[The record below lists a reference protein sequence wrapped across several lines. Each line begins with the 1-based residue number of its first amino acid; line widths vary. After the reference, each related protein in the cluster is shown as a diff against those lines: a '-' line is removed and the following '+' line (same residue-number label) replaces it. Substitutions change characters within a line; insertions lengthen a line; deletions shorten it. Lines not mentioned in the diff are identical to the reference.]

1 MKASDLFLA
10 AFIFLIFFILN
21 IYLYVTVFFKNIKN
35 NWPVYRCNPSVM
47 PFAKYFGVDPLK
59 NFTFCI
65 QTIQTGFMNEFMQP
79 VFYVVNVMNQAGK
92 EMMLTIKD
100 IKNFTNSFQ
109 GFVGLE
115 LGGLSGVFQ
124 KLQIALKKI
133 LIALI
138 DTMARIGGI
147 LKVLINILKGSVLTA
162 RSTFRVCF
170 HPDTLVSMKDG
181 TKKRIEDITLGEK
194 LQKGSNVIGTLRLK
208 PESSDV
214 YYRIKSKKLN
224 DDIYVTGSHFIKEPG
239 TNKFIP
245 VEKYKEAEITNEQT
259 DYMICLITSNHH
271 IPIGEYTFWDWEDDE
286 LSRDYYSRNNFH

>member
-115 LGGLSGVFQ
+115 LGSLSGVFQ